1 MKQPAGD
8 GPKDGLSD
16 ARKPTVFRCAKCG
29 KLITAKAGL
38 HIVMKGRCTYHKRC
52 APNDTKGVRSITFTR
67 HPGSRGH
74 DIKHVM
80 LNGVMI
86 GWITLNRPTGMFQF
100 SEIGDEVHSTIQSSD
115 VRSS

>member
-1 MKQPAGD
+1 MREVREADHREGRSPYRD
-8 GPKDGLSD
+8 EGPVHVPQ
-16 ARKPTVFRCAKCG
+16 AVRAER
-29 KLITAKAGL
+29 
-38 HIVMKGRCTYHKRC
+38 YE
-52 APNDTKGVRSITFTR
+52 GVRSITFTR

-86 GWITLNRPTGMFQF
+86 GWITLNRPTEMFQF